1 MNAVIPG
8 RAEGAGPESILRS
21 VGDYGFRARRCAAPR
36 NDEERESPHDSR
48 GREIATASPYQRQ
61 AENG

>member
-8 RAEGAGPESILRS
+8 RAEG
-21 VGDYGFRARRCAAPR
+21 AAPR

-48 GREIATASPYQRQ
+48 GREIATAGPYQRQ